1 MLIRSHSE
9 ISREQNIRA
18 SSIQVNWQIDGSGL
32 VSDNLLSSFVILV
45 QPPKSCH
52 MQIRHDIIA
61 DRQLIVVTSTSLQ
74 LEFLNTETEIVH
86 GDGVIVVPN
95 VDVKEQFFQWPRIGL
110 SHALSCRRD
119 VSLRIEKSAKPN
131 GAWPQ
136 SRCSTRG
143 HILGNVF

>member
-9 ISREQNIRA
+9 ISSEQNIRA
-18 SSIQVNWQIDGSGL
+18 SSIQVDRQIDGSGL

-74 LEFLNTETEIVH
+74 LELLNTKTEIVH

-95 VDVKEQFFQWPRIGL
+95 VDVKEQFFQ
-110 SHALSCRRD
+110 
-119 VSLRIEKSAKPN
+119 
-131 GAWPQ
+131 
-136 SRCSTRG
+136 
-143 HILGNVF
+143 

>member
-1 MLIRSHSE
+1 MSPIRTCLLC
-9 ISREQNIRA
+9 ISAQVATVVRAFLVIR
-18 SSIQVNWQIDGSGL
+18 IDGSGL

-74 LEFLNTETEIVH
+74 LEFLNTKTEIVH

-95 VDVKEQFFQWPRIGL
+95 VDVKE
-110 SHALSCRRD
+110 
-119 VSLRIEKSAKPN
+119 
-131 GAWPQ
+131 
-136 SRCSTRG
+136 
-143 HILGNVF
+143 